1 MVVDIFFFP
10 WFCDWSCMFC
20 VMVKLDLF
28 CIYIFH
34 CINLMIIETI
44 QEVDVTGVH
53 ESTL

>member
-1 MVVDIFFFP
+1 
-10 WFCDWSCMFC
+10 MFC

-28 CIYIFH
+28 CIYIYIYIYIFH